1 MSNRHPPLVAHT
13 QHTLNP
19 HRQAPI
25 PNSRLTVHLLL
36 QLRRQLR
43 RPIPRPDVAY
53 NTISPIQTLSRQHKT
68 PTRLATRQNSI
79 RRKAKPAQRIL
90 IHNLALS
97 YQSQPLL
104 SPFQPRTHTGILIGK
119 VHTKTGGNIAVV
131 ALDSTGW
138 GTTTSFSPSPR
149 PAAERFES
157 DLSRALPPV
166 PDVAVVSARSSGT
179 KPGRDEMEPRCLT
192 DA

>member
-1 MSNRHPPLVAHT
+1 M
-13 QHTLNP
+13 
-19 HRQAPI
+19 
-25 PNSRLTVHLLL
+25 
-36 QLRRQLR
+36 
-43 RPIPRPDVAY
+43 
-53 NTISPIQTLSRQHKT
+53 
-68 PTRLATRQNSI
+68 
-79 RRKAKPAQRIL
+79 
-90 IHNLALS
+90 
-97 YQSQPLL
+97 
-104 SPFQPRTHTGILIGK
+104 
-119 VHTKTGGNIAVV
+119 V